1 MFNIPPVKYFS
12 PSLRPSQDGL
22 IGYSP
27 EIYPGMLLEAYTHG
41 IFPWPMDEEHILWFS
56 PQRRAI
62 LRFEQ
67 LILTPKVQRELQRKQ
82 FTLTIN
88 QRFEEVIVNCS
99 RAKRKDDGTW
109 ITAKMIDAYME
120 LHNQGYAWS
129 FETIDNN
136 GNLAGGLYGVL
147 IDSFF
152 AGESMFYHTS
162 GASKFALIE
171 TIKWLSAERGVTW
184 LDSQVLNP
192 FTVQFGACE
201 ISRATYLKL
210 LQKTLQVGSKKL

>member
-1 MFNIPPVKYFS
+1 MFDIPPAEYFS
-12 PSLRPSQDGL
+12 PTLKPSKDGL
-22 IGYSP
+22 VGYSAA
-27 EIYPGMLLEAYTHG
+27 IYPGMLLEAYTHG
-41 IFPWPMDEEHILWFS
+41 IFPWPMDEENILWFS

-67 LILTPKVQRELQRKQ
+67 LIHPPKVQRELRRKQ
-82 FTLTIN
+82 FTLTVN
-88 QRFEEVIVNCS
+88 QRFAEVIVNCS

-109 ITAKMIDAYME
+109 ITAKMIGAYIE

-129 FETIDNN
+129 FETIDDS

-147 IDSFF
+147 IDRFF

-171 TIKWLSAERGVTW
+171 TVKWLSAERGVTW

-192 FTVQFGACE
+192 FTAQFGACE
-201 ISRATYLKL
+201 ISRAAYLKL
-210 LQKTLQVGSKKL
+210 LRETLQPGTKNC